1 MIKLIGESMNK
12 QFLSKACFTASLVS
26 VTVSIIA
33 WIFIGADAAHSE
45 RLALFIGL
53 WAPTLMAMS
62 NHYKMEK

>member
-1 MIKLIGESMNK
+1 MNK
-12 QFLSKACFTASLVS
+12 EFLSKVCFTASLVS
-26 VTVSIIA
+26 VAVSIIA
-33 WIFIGADAAHSE
+33 WILVGSDQAHSE